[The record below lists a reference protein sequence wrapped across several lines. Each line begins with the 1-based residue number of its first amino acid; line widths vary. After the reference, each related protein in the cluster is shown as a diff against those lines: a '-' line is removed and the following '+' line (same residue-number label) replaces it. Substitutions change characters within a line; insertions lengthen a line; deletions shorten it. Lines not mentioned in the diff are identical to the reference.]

1 MAFWRRAKARTAP
14 INAGVPEFREAL
26 KDLARIID
34 QKDKKVV
41 KETKRLKALVN
52 VNSKREHETYS
63 KMFVR
68 SKT

>member
-14 INAGVPEFREAL
+14 INAGVPDFREAL
-26 KDLARIID
+26 KDLSKIEN

-63 KMFVR
+63 KMFIR
-68 SKT
+68 SKA